1 MWAEADNIFTV
12 AVPIQIHLLIFA
24 LCGNLMSSVTT
35 VIFLLSIK
43 MKIRA
48 AGHCL
53 QKLKESQ
60 MAMEVI
66 SSSFGYL
73 RYLRRDV
80 LSGIR
85 KQTSNQ
91 TNKKAVREISS

>member
-1 MWAEADNIFTV
+1 
-12 AVPIQIHLLIFA
+12 
-24 LCGNLMSSVTT
+24 
-35 VIFLLSIK
+35 
-43 MKIRA
+43 MKNRA
-48 AGHCL
+48 AELCL

-73 RYLRRDV
+73 RHLIQNV

-85 KQTSNQ
+85 KQTNNQ
-91 TNKKAVREISS
+91 TKKKAVGEISS